1 MGNQIL
7 MESVVVSINKDIEQ
21 VNALRN
27 LSLKEN
33 ASSVTNKVINP
44 QNVELRKESY

>member
-1 MGNQIL
+1 MASATIA
-7 MESVVVSINKDIEQ
+7 INKDIEQ

-27 LSLKEN
+27 LSLNEN

-44 QNVELRKESY
+44 QNAKLRNGNLLNIC